1 MIKRNILI
9 GFLTGISANVAGMI
23 LYIFIFSKMGLDET
37 LQDAWDNNYIG
48 KIIALGAALNFL
60 PFFIFLK
67 KNLIY
72 HARGVLLATVIT
84 AIVIAITNIGSL

>member
-1 MIKRNILI
+1 M
-9 GFLTGISANVAGMI
+9 TGLSANIAGI
-23 LYIFIFSKMGLDET
+23 LLYVTIFSQMGLDET
-37 LQDAWDNNYIG
+37 LKNAWYNNYLG

-84 AIVIAITNIGSL
+84 AVIIAITNISSL

>member
-1 MIKRNILI
+1 MIKKNIFI
-9 GFLTGISANVAGMI
+9 GFLTGISANIAGMI
-23 LYIFIFSKMGLDET
+23 IYILIFSDRGLDDT
-37 LQDAWDNNYIG
+37 LEDAAKNDYLG

-84 AIVIAITNIGSL
+84 AVIIAITQIL

>member
-9 GFLTGISANVAGMI
+9 GFLTGLSANLAGII
-23 LYIFIFSKMGLDET
+23 LYITLFSNMGLDET
-37 LQDAWDNNYIG
+37 LKDAYYNNYLG

-67 KNLIY
+67 KDLLY

-84 AIVIAITNIGSL
+84 AIGIAITNIKNL

>member
-9 GFLTGISANVAGMI
+9 GFLTGLSANVAGII
-23 LYIFIFSKMGLDET
+23 LYILLFSNQGLDET
-37 LQDAWDNNYIG
+37 LRDAQVNDYLG
-48 KIIALGAALNFL
+48 KVIALGAALNFL
-60 PFFIFLK
+60 PFFVFLK

-84 AIVIAITNIGSL
+84 AVVIAITKFI

>member
-9 GFLTGISANVAGMI
+9 GFLTGISANIAGII
-23 LYIFIFSKMGLDET
+23 LYLLIFSKMGLDET
-37 LQDAWDNNYIG
+37 LQDAYVNNYLG

-60 PFFIFLK
+60 PFFLFLK

-84 AIVIAITNIGSL
+84 AIIIAITNISSL

>member
-9 GFLTGISANVAGMI
+9 GFLTGLSANVAGI
-23 LYIFIFSKMGLDET
+23 LLYILLFSNQGLEDT
-37 LQDAWDNNYIG
+37 LRDAQVNDYLG
-48 KIIALGAALNFL
+48 KVIALGAALNFL
-60 PFFIFLK
+60 PFFVFLK

-84 AIVIAITNIGSL
+84 AVVIAITKFI

>member
-9 GFLTGISANVAGMI
+9 GFLTGLSANVAGII
-23 LYIFIFSKMGLDET
+23 LYILLFSNQGLDDT
-37 LQDAWDNNYIG
+37 LRDAQINDYLG
-48 KIIALGAALNFL
+48 KVIALGAALNFL
-60 PFFIFLK
+60 PFFVFLK

-84 AIVIAITNIGSL
+84 AVVIAITKFI

>member
-1 MIKRNILI
+1 MIKKNILI
-9 GFLTGISANVAGMI
+9 GFLTGLSANVAGII
-23 LYIFIFSKMGLDET
+23 LYILLFSSGGIDDT
-37 LQDAWDNNYIG
+37 LRDAQVNDYLG

-60 PFFIFLK
+60 PFFVFLK

-84 AIVIAITNIGSL
+84 AVVIAITKFI

>member
-9 GFLTGISANVAGMI
+9 GFLTGLAANLGGIM
-23 LYIFIFSKMGLDET
+23 LYIAIFSDLGLDET
-37 LQDAWDNNYIG
+37 LRDASLNNYLG

-60 PFFIFLK
+60 PFFLFLR
-67 KNLIY
+67 KNMIY
-72 HARGVLLATVIT
+72 HARGVLLATVVT